1 MGAHFGEGTIAMA
14 VPADST
20 LPRIQRDRRG
30 YHSENRAPGAHPAPR
45 PRRARVTEEGRG
57 ETPPR
62 ASWWSAADQAQF
74 RVWLRVYA
82 EALDADVRAH
92 AQAQLAQI
100 MLAGD
105 RLFLLMCR
113 IRDYEERW
121 EVYQE
126 TLVHAL
132 RRLPWLWDRFGPQA
146 DLALYLPLCL
156 RTVLARRALQP
167 VLVSLAAESID
178 PARDVET
185 QLAHAECTS
194 LLWDLT
200 TDLREYVQAHASRW
214 GPRAASWFEATYV
227 AGHSV
232 TDIARQAQ
240 VSREHVHRSVRKIL
254 LDPALIA
261 WLEDYFA
268 RRLGCPLQEALRALA
283 MQDPRQD
290 TPVQPLLQALFQWRA
305 TYEDHDHA

>member
-1 MGAHFGEGTIAMA
+1 VTKE
-14 VPADST
+14 S
-20 LPRIQRDRRG
+20 
-30 YHSENRAPGAHPAPR
+30 RA
-45 PRRARVTEEGRG
+45 

-62 ASWWSAADQAQF
+62 TSWWSAADQEQF
-74 RVWLRVYA
+74 RTWLRVYA
-82 EALDADVRAH
+82 EAQDADVRAQ
-92 AQAQLAQI
+92 AQTQLAQI

-105 RLFLLMCR
+105 RLFLMTCR
-113 IRDYEERW
+113 IWDYEERW

-156 RTVLARRALQP
+156 HTVLARRALRP
-167 VLVSLAAESID
+167 ALAPIAAEPID
-178 PARDVET
+178 PALDVET
-185 QLAHAECTS
+185 QVAHAECIG

-200 TDLREYVQAHASRW
+200 TDLRYYVQAHAARW
-214 GPRAASWFEATYV
+214 GPCAAAWFEATYV
-227 AGHSV
+227 AGHAV

-240 VSREHVHRSVRKIL
+240 VSREHVHRTVRKIL

-283 MQDPRQD
+283 TQDPRQD
-290 TPVQPLLQALFQWRA
+290 TPVRPLLQALFQWRA
-305 TYEDHDHA
+305 TYEDHNHA